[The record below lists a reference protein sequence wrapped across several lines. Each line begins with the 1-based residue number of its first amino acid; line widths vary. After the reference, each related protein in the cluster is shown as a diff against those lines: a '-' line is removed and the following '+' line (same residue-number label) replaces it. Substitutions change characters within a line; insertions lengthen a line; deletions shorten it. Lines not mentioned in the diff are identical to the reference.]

1 MNQPPPQADVE
12 AVLRR
17 IAAQYLLPRP
27 DPEFEHTFRAYANY
41 LEDLA
46 GVIGGHH
53 GMAESVV
60 EGVYRSME
68 LHPAVQRVRKRPLE
82 PARRLALESA
92 LRKAWVTCA
101 VSKESSTT
109 RDSTVRQMPGCPR
122 RPTTRSTTPCWR
134 SPWPQASR
142 FLATTALP

>member
-1 MNQPPPQADVE
+1 MNQPPPRADAE
-12 AVLRR
+12 AALRR

-68 LHPAVQRVRKRPLE
+68 LHPALQRVHRRPLE

-92 LRKAWVTCA
+92 LRKAWGHLRRLQGELNDPGFDGEA
-101 VSKESSTT
+101 
-109 RDSTVRQMPGCPR
+109 MPGCPR
-122 RPTTRSTTPCWR
+122 RPTTRSIMPCSH

-142 FLATTALP
+142 SLATTALR